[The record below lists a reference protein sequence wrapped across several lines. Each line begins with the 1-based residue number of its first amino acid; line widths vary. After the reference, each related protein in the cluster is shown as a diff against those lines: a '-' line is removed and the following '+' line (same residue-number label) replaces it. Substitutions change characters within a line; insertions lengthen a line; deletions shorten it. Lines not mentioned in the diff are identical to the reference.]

1 MGLDEL
7 LEELDDIN
15 NYQIRNGKVYFKD
28 VEIDIERE
36 VIKDEK
42 I

>member
-28 VEIDIERE
+28 IEIDWESE
-36 VIKDEK
+36 EF
-42 I
+42 

>member
-28 VEIDIERE
+28 VEIDIESE
-36 VIKDEK
+36 EF
-42 I
+42 

>member
-15 NYQIRNGKVYFKD
+15 NYKFENGKVYFKD
-28 VEIDIERE
+28 IEIDMEG
-36 VIKDEK
+36 EK
-42 I
+42 L

>member
-15 NYQIRNGKVYFKD
+15 NYKIENGKVYFKD
-28 VEIDIERE
+28 VEIDIESE
-36 VIKDEK
+36 EF
-42 I
+42 

>member
-15 NYQIRNGKVYFKD
+15 NYEIRNGKVYFKD
-28 VEIDIERE
+28 IEIDVEG
-36 VIKDEK
+36 EK
-42 I
+42 L

>member
-28 VEIDIERE
+28 IEIDIEGE
-36 VIKDEK
+36 IDGND
-42 I
+42 

>member
-15 NYQIRNGKVYFKD
+15 NYKFKNGKVYFKD

>member
-15 NYQIRNGKVYFKD
+15 NYSIKNGKVYFKD
-28 VEIDIERE
+28 IEIDMESE
-36 VIKDEK
+36 EF
-42 I
+42 

>member
-1 MGLDEL
+1 MGLDKL